1 MSVDATTKAVN
12 VATRSPAT
20 GTPKPTV
27 PVKRCCGVLH
37 GEACECREQAATAR
51 GLFLPGR
58 AIMCRPASEWN
69 A

>member
-1 MSVDATTKAVN
+1 MDPNTTHGAAM
-12 VATRSPAT
+12 VATAPPPA

-27 PVKRCCGVLH
+27 HVKRCCGVLR
-37 GEACECREQAATAR
+37 GESCECAEQAATAR
-51 GLFLPGR
+51 ALFLPGR